1 MKRNYIWFL
10 FCIILLIVYQAFFE
24 KGVFLLDF
32 KTTDDVKKIVTESEA
47 PTFQQLL
54 LKNTNSF
61 TNKERNLFNKFK
73 EQQYAERREIIKTV
87 CNSLGSRFEM
97 NIRQSSIIFDDAD
110 SVSYCPIAKVAS
122 STWSDHFINL
132 CKKL

>member
-1 MKRNYIWFL
+1 M
-10 FCIILLIVYQAFFE
+10 YQACLE

-32 KTTDDVKKIVTESEA
+32 KTTDDVMKIIKNPEA

-61 TNKERNLFNKFK
+61 TNKETTLFNKFK

-97 NIRQSSIIFDDAD
+97 NIRKNSIIFDDVD
-110 SVSYCPIAKVAS
+110 SASYCPIAKVAS

-132 CKKL
+132 CKLKLIILFII